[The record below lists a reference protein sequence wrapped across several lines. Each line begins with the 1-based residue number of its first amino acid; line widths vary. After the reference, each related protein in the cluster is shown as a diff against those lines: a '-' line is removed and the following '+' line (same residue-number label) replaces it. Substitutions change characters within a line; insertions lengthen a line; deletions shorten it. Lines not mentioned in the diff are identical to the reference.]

1 MSFYLS
7 VSSPGSLAP
16 PCSGLSQPGP
26 PLVAT
31 VSLYLCFHFSYIS
44 WDCPAAQA
52 KSCTME
58 LRQQLHLRPD
68 RAGSSE
74 TRTEQRAKI
83 QKRRLK
89 SETPDKT
96 EIPGNSLQVDT

>member
-7 VSSPGSLAP
+7 LSCSPGSLAP
-16 PCSGLSQPGP
+16 PCSGLSQPGS

-31 VSLYLCFHFSYIS
+31 VSHYLGFHFSYIS

-58 LRQQLHLRPD
+58 LRQQSHLRRSWKFRDTNGATSRDPEEEAEVRD
-68 RAGSSE
+68 AG
-74 TRTEQRAKI
+74 Q
-83 QKRRLK
+83 
-89 SETPDKT
+89 D
-96 EIPGNSLQVDT
+96 